1 MSADPVV
8 NRTKVAEVAE
18 VAEREGHVYLSTG
31 CLHGEH
37 AYCQARTGA
46 VGVKVPATCKFCAAP
61 CVCPCHREAE
71 VETETEAEIETKVGA
86 DASEGESDRE
96 AGLDLVAL
104 RAHVS
109 RRLLAVGTARVTREW
124 ICCDPVKTGHRLCA
138 EGRDLLEMLRG
149 LLVDDEA
156 VFPPT
161 GDLLDEVM
169 RLLQGYAAAGEE
181 RHVLAPEATW
191 ELYQEAVTRGL
202 QAVLDWGKAGNLE
215 GVRAEVIRSV
225 TSAVATVR
233 DQELTRNRQRLL
245 LAGERQLDAARNLE
259 AARAACRREVAA
271 ARVSERLTVLGE
283 VGKLFQQ
290 VSAAAPT
297 SPLYRTLFTWLRRA
311 ETAAKTAQRELK
323 RDQGEKLTRGLDS
336 RSAD

>member
-8 NRTKVAEVAE
+8 NRTEVAEVAE
-18 VAEREGHVYLSTG
+18 LVEAAEREGHVYLSTG

-37 AYCQARTGA
+37 TYCQARTGA
-46 VGVKVPATCKFCAAP
+46 VGAKVPATCKFCAAP
-61 CVCPCHREAE
+61 CVCPCHREGTVKGPME
-71 VETETEAEIETKVGA
+71 EQVRA
-86 DASEGESDRE
+86 DGDAGDRE
-96 AGLDLVAL
+96 GDLDLVAL

-109 RRLLAVGTARVTREW
+109 RRLLAVATERVTREW

-156 VFPPT
+156 VFPPAS
-161 GDLLDEVM
+161 DLLDEVM
-169 RLLQGYAAAGEE
+169 RLIQGYATAGEG

-191 ELYQEAVTRGL
+191 ELYQAAVTRGL

-215 GVRAEVIRSV
+215 WVRAEVIRSV

-245 LAGERQLDAARNLE
+245 LAGERQLDAARAVE
-259 AARAACRREVAA
+259 AARAACQREVAA

-323 RDQGEKLTRGLDS
+323 RDQGEKLGRGLDS